1 MEFWAT
7 MLFGSSKQK
16 LTINLDTGSSVLWF
30 YSEEGCKKSGECF
43 HNADFFREKKSKTL
57 QVSEWDYVWLR
68 YGIGAW
74 GGKIAWDQ
82 FCLSKN
88 YCLPDKW

>member
-30 YSEEGCKKSGECF
+30 YSEEGCKKSG
-43 HNADFFREKKSKTL
+43 
-57 QVSEWDYVWLR
+57 
-68 YGIGAW
+68 
-74 GGKIAWDQ
+74 
-82 FCLSKN
+82 
-88 YCLPDKW
+88 